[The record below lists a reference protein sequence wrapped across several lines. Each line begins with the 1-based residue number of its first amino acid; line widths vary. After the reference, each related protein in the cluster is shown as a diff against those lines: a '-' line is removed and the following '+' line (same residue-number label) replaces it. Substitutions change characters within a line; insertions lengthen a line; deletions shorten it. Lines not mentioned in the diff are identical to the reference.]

1 MVHLVTLLSSSSE
14 YKDILTH
21 FKNGFAVGSPPK
33 VTKIE
38 RIQNPEMFKLY
49 LAKKKSMEGRENEM
63 RLFHG
68 THVKNT
74 VAINGNN
81 FNRSYSGI
89 NGRLHAG
96 CPCLLDV
103 LYTEF
108 YERSKYQTF

>member
-1 MVHLVTLLSSSSE
+1 VVHLATLSSSSSE

-21 FKNGFAVGSPPK
+21 FKNGLGVRSSPK

-68 THVKNT
+68 THVKNI

-89 NGRLHAG
+89 NGRLHVDA
-96 CPCLLDV
+96 V
-103 LYTEF
+103 VY
-108 YERSKYQTF
+108 